1 MLLLFFF
8 ANQDLKQNGNFN
20 LSHYFHTY
28 KISTCKPKKKKDCV
42 NLLFEKNYLSIKSV
56 KLVKKYL

>member
-1 MLLLFFF
+1 MLYFFL

-28 KISTCKPKKKKDCV
+28 KISTCKPKKKKSALICY
-42 NLLFEKNYLSIKSV
+42 LKKLFVY
-56 KLVKKYL
+56 KKC

>member
-28 KISTCKPKKKKDCV
+28 KISTCKLKKKDCV
-42 NLLFEKNYLSIKSV
+42 NLLFEK
-56 KLVKKYL
+56 KLFVYKKC